1 MPHLLRLFLLLLPAL
16 AFILPATAQEKTKPS
31 RTCRILFLNG
41 PAAAPQKLYLFDG
54 VSSQEVELPRMN
66 FSPVYQIRAE
76 AQAIA
81 LLTAPPAPAPEAA
94 TAPPIPAGAPTAT
107 LAESITDF
115 YLILSSD
122 PANKVAPVKIH
133 IINADAT
140 NFKRG
145 QMLWYNLTDIRI
157 GGILGSRKLLIEP
170 KSRLVLDAPATGIE
184 DYEVN
189 IRYLPPGKTQT
200 EPLCQTRWTHDP
212 RSRSVNFI
220 IMPEGSLI
228 PRIFGIFDFRPKV
241 DSKPDDAP

>member
-1 MPHLLRLFLLLLPAL
+1 MRLPLFILLLVSLTTHA
-16 AFILPATAQEKTKPS
+16 AETAP

-41 PAAAPQKLYLFDG
+41 PVAAPQKLHLFDG

-66 FSPVYQIRAE
+66 FSPVYQIHAE
-76 AQAIA
+76 AQTIA
-81 LLTAPPAPAPEAA
+81 LLSAPPAPAPEAA
-94 TAPPIPAGAPTAT
+94 TPPPIPAGAPTAT

-122 PANKVAPVKIH
+122 PANKVAPVKIQV
-133 IINADAT
+133 INADAT

-189 IRYLPPGKTQT
+189 IHYLPPGKTQA

-228 PRIFGIFDFRPKV
+228 PRIFGIFDFRTKV
-241 DSKPDDAP
+241 DSKSDDAP